1 MRKKGIKL
9 LKILLLSTLTLVV
22 ITVATLYF
30 SLHEKLPEGKP
41 GPEADK
47 FALKI
52 LDAVKHDNYLNTNYL
67 QWTFRNKNHYLWD
80 KKSNTVT
87 VKTEDHS
94 VLLHLDS
101 PEKNRV
107 LSTLYFNDQEKKK
120 IIKKALVNF
129 NNDSFWLIAPHK
141 LFDKG
146 AIRKL
151 VTLEDNTKG
160 LLVTYQSGG
169 TTPGDSYLWKVDT
182 NYRPTSYKMWV
193 SIIPIGGLEAT
204 WGNWTTTKT
213 GAYLSQ
219 QHKLLGFGI
228 PISNL
233 KTWND

>member
-1 MRKKGIKL
+1 MRKKFIKL
-9 LKILLLSTLTLVV
+9 FKILLLSILALVA

-52 LDAVKHDNYLNTNYL
+52 LDAIKHDNYLNTDYL

-87 VKTEDHS
+87 VKIDDHS

-107 LSTLYFNDQEKKK
+107 LSTMHLGDHKKKK
-120 IIKKALVNF
+120 IIEKALVNF

-146 AIRKL
+146 TIRKL
-151 VTLEDNTKG
+151 VTLENDTKG
-160 LLVTYQSGG
+160 LLVTYHLEELLPEIRTSGKLTRTIDLQVIKCGYQSFRLEGSKL
-169 TTPGDSYLWKVDT
+169 PG
-182 NYRPTSYKMWV
+182 
-193 SIIPIGGLEAT
+193 
-204 WGNWTTTKT
+204 KT
-213 GAYLSQ
+213 G
-219 QHKLLGFGI
+219 
-228 PISNL
+228 
-233 KTWND
+233 